1 MLRKLW
7 IILTLVLVVPGLM
20 TMVSCATQTGGQQ
33 TETTTTTPSEAPKKP
48 MAPAADTSGA
58 DRAKEMARNQFL
70 SEHVPYAF
78 DSAALSPMAQ
88 NILKRKAAWLNDN
101 PGVSAVIQGHCDER
115 GTAEYNLALGERR
128 AESARAYLVDLGISS
143 SRLSTISYG
152 EERPLDSRSSEE
164 AWAKNRRSQFVIK

>member
-7 IILTLVLVVPGLM
+7 IILALVLVVPGLM

-33 TETTTTTPSEAPKKP
+33 TETTTTTPPEAPPKP
-48 MAPAADTSGA
+48 MAPATDTSA
-58 DRAKEMARNQFL
+58 AERAKEMAHNQFL
-70 SEHVPYAF
+70 NEHVPYAF

-88 NILKRKAAWLNDN
+88 SILKRKATWLNDN
-101 PGVSAVIQGHCDER
+101 PGQSVVIQGHCDER

-128 AESARAYLVDLGISS
+128 AESARAYLVDLGSTS

-152 EERPLDSRSSEE
+152 EERPLDPRSNEE